1 MKKLLFVTALLLFCA
16 GPVLAIIAPAT
27 TGFAYTMY
35 DIVVVKM
42 LQGAIGFISGLALVI
57 FGASM
62 LPRGAYLPAA
72 FTVAAGGM
80 VIKADTIVTS
90 LGLMI

>member
-1 MKKLLFVTALLLFCA
+1 MKKMLLITILLFFCA
-16 GPVLAIIAPAT
+16 GSVLAITAPAT

-35 DIVVVKM
+35 DIVVIKM

-57 FGASM
+57 WGASM

-90 LGLMI
+90 LGMII

>member
-1 MKKLLFVTALLLFCA
+1 MKKILGITVLLLFLA
-16 GPVLAIIAPAT
+16 GPALAITAPTT

-42 LQGAIGFISGLALVI
+42 LQGAIGFIAGLALVI
-57 FGASM
+57 WGASM
-62 LPRGAYLPAA
+62 LPRAAYLPAA

-80 VIKADTIVTS
+80 IIKADTIVTS
-90 LGLMI
+90 LGMLI

>member
-1 MKKLLFVTALLLFCA
+1 MKKVFLFTLLLLLCA
-16 GPVLAIIAPAT
+16 GPVLAITAPAT

-42 LQGAIGFISGLALVI
+42 LQGAIGFIAGLALVI
-57 FGASM
+57 WGASM

-80 VIKADTIVTS
+80 VIKADSIVTS
-90 LGLMI
+90 LGMMI

>member
-1 MKKLLFVTALLLFCA
+1 MKKMLFITILLFFCA
-16 GPVLAIIAPAT
+16 GPVLAITAPPT

-35 DIVVVKM
+35 DIVVIKM

-57 FGASM
+57 WGASM

-90 LGLMI
+90 LGMMI

>member
-1 MKKLLFVTALLLFCA
+1 MKKLLLVTALLLFCA
-16 GPVLAIIAPAT
+16 GPVLAITAPTT
-27 TGFAYTMY
+27 TGFAYSMY

-42 LQGAIGFISGLALVI
+42 LQGAIGFVSGLGLVI
-57 FGASM
+57 WGASM